1 LGVWLIRE
9 PPHVGANPHMLGWRA
24 YGRRLW
30 IAAGRIKLL
39 VVVQVLTGFSLMAL
53 PFYVVYARQVLD
65 APAGA
70 VGWFV
75 FLQVL
80 GGAPANLLWAYLVD
94 RYGSWRMLAICATL
108 SALTPL
114 LAIGLGGLG
123 WVGIL
128 PILFL
133 VGATSNGR
141 SVGFS
146 SVLLELAP
154 PDERPTY
161 SALNT
166 WLMLPAAFLPLAAGA
181 LLQHWAYPVIFA
193 LTSAFVGVGA
203 VLAWS
208 ISRGRQQE

>member
-1 LGVWLIRE
+1 
-9 PPHVGANPHMLGWRA
+9 
-24 YGRRLW
+24 
-30 IAAGRIKLL
+30 
-39 VVVQVLTGFSLMAL
+39 
-53 PFYVVYARQVLD
+53 
-65 APAGA
+65 
-70 VGWFV
+70 
-75 FLQVL
+75 
-80 GGAPANLLWAYLVD
+80 
-94 RYGSWRMLAICATL
+94 MLAICATIA
-108 SALTPL
+108 ALTPL

-141 SVGFS
+141 GVGFS

-181 LLQHWAYPVIFA
+181 L
-193 LTSAFVGVGA
+193 
-203 VLAWS
+203 VLSCHLCPDLRVCWR
-208 ISRGRQQE
+208 RGRAGVEH